1 MIGGQMADETEPPR
15 DGRVRGTPRRAFID
29 AVGAALFASILAGVL
44 FRLQGLPFVR
54 SNLHALVAA
63 VFLFLPQIMLH
74 KRGDLDAYG
83 LRARP
88 VAQGLKLA
96 AIVCFG
102 VLPIFVL
109 VFFVWNRAMCGL
121 WPSIVPGSCWHIT
134 HPSFRWPP
142 AFATMALAQLVVVA
156 LPEELFFRGYVQGR
170 LEDALPP
177 VRMLFGAKVGWAIV
191 IQAALFGV
199 GHFLVTFDPTMLT
212 RFFPGLV
219 FGWLFA
225 RTRSILP
232 GTIFHAACNLL
243 VEVLAS
249 SAL

>member
-1 MIGGQMADETEPPR
+1 MADEAPIAAEA
-15 DGRVRGTPRRAFID
+15 GRVRGTPRRAIVE
-29 AVGAALFASILAGVL
+29 AVAAALLASVLAAVL
-44 FRLQGLPFVR
+44 TRLQGIALVR
-54 SNLHALVAA
+54 NNLHALIAA
-63 VFLFLPQIMLH
+63 VFLFLPQLLLH
-74 KRGDLDAYG
+74 KRGDLEAYG

-88 VAQGLKLA
+88 LAAGLKLA
-96 AIVCFG
+96 ATVCFG
-102 VLPIFVL
+102 VLPLFLL
-109 VFFVWNRAMCGL
+109 VFFIWNRAMCHF
-121 WPSIVPGSCWHIT
+121 WPAIVPGSCWHLA
-134 HPSFRWPP
+134 HPSFRLPL
-142 AFATMALAQLVVVA
+142 AFPTMVLAQLIVVA

-177 VRMLFGAKVGWAIV
+177 TRVVFGAKVGWTLV

-232 GTIFHAACNLL
+232 GTIFHAACNVL